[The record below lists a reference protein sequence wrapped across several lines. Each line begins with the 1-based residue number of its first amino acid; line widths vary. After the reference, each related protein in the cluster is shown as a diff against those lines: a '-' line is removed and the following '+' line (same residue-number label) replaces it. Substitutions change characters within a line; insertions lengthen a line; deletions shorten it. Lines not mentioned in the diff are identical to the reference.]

1 MRMSCAPPAD
11 KSLFTTL
18 TQREAKRLMDKE
30 GLSQREAD
38 SLVASR
44 LHSTTAAT
52 PTLSNTY
59 IQQLAD
65 LLEFAKEVK
74 DDHLKHEESLK

>member
-1 MRMSCAPPAD
+1 
-11 KSLFTTL
+11 
-18 TQREAKRLMDKE
+18 MDKE

-44 LHSTTAAT
+44 LYSTTAAT